1 MVPMSALRVRQ
12 KLRWRE
18 RERERDRERE
28 RERERQRQRQRERND
43 VTYNLTVIL
52 EGSKG
57 SIFDNRDENV
67 ITEGIWKVVS

>member
-18 RERERDRERE
+18 RERERE
-28 RERERQRQRQRERND
+28 RERND